1 MIGLNSLWGLK
12 KARIKSHYY
21 RTVTGEGFLRNAPSA
36 YIVGGDVMAKK
47 DTYLALL
54 RRGIDDTTAQLLA
67 DAGLKI
73 GDLKKIDSEKLIE
86 NYGLKPDIA
95 EGVISIITAGPQS
108 HGKERFLAKVLA
120 PDRKQE
126 SRIEE
131 MKFKRKQKDVLT
143 ELAEQK
149 ERIKLAKVTA
159 FKDKKLIMNR
169 LGKTVELIV
178 KLENSLND
186 EGKDDQKVKIR
197 DQLET
202 RGLEAARDHE
212 MLELEGTPQDI
223 VDFRRKHVPALIFHA
238 CPECGDEM
246 DPRSSRDTD
255 RSEEYALICWE
266 CETSF
271 TPSLSDMAEAK
282 LNNGSRII
290 IDVDKAPRNPVPP
303 KPANLGLTDVNEQLR
318 KDLEATGATA
328 DLISAEVESSGL
340 TGGLMDI
347 NDWIDQTLAV
357 KGYIQA
363 QEDREDFIL
372 RTGAGATKFN
382 KWMKK
387 AGLFFNKQTGRWTRN
402 KPGR

>member
-1 MIGLNSLWGLK
+1 MTGSTSPWGLK

-169 LGKTVELIV
+169 LGKTVEWIV

-212 MLELEGTPQDI
+212 LLELEGTPQDI

-246 DPRSSRDTD
+246 DPRSSRDD
-255 RSEEYALICWE
+255 SRNGEYALICWE

-303 KPANLGLTDVNEQLR
+303 KPANLGLNEVNEQLR
-318 KDLEATGATA
+318 RDLEATGATA
-328 DLISAEVESSGL
+328 DLISAEVESAGL

>member
-1 MIGLNSLWGLK
+1 
-12 KARIKSHYY
+12 
-21 RTVTGEGFLRNAPSA
+21 
-36 YIVGGDVMAKK
+36 MAKK

-54 RRGIDDTTAQLLA
+54 RRGIDDTTANALA

-73 GDLKKIDSEKLIE
+73 GDLKKIDKDMLIE
-86 NYGLKPDIA
+86 NYGLKDEIA
-95 EGVISIITAGPQS
+95 QGVIEIISAGPQS

-120 PDRKQE
+120 PEKKQE

-131 MKFKRKQKDVLT
+131 IKFQRKQKDVLT

-149 ERIKLAKVTA
+149 ERLKIAKVEA
-159 FKDKKLIMNR
+159 FRAQKLIMNR

-178 KLENSLND
+178 KLENNFHD

-223 VDFRRKHVPALIFHA
+223 VDFRRQHVPALIFHA

-246 DPRSSRDTD
+246 DPRQARDTD
-255 RSEEYALICWE
+255 QPDAWAFICWE

-271 TPSLSDMAEAK
+271 TPHLAQRVETILDGE
-282 LNNGSRII
+282 GRIT
-290 IDVDKAPRNPVPP
+290 IDPDKPPRQPVPP
-303 KPANLGLTDVNEQLR
+303 KPASMDFSSVSDLIR
-318 KDLEATGATA
+318 RDLEQTGATA
-328 DLISAEVESSGL
+328 DQMTRAVEEGAV

-347 NDWIDQTLAV
+347 NDWIDQTLAA
-357 KGYIQA
+357 KNYIQA

-387 AGLFFNKQTGRWTRN
+387 AGLYFNKQTGRWTRE
-402 KPGR
+402 KSR

>member
-1 MIGLNSLWGLK
+1 MNSLWGLK
-12 KARIKSHYY
+12 KARIESHYY

-73 GDLKKIDSEKLIE
+73 GDLKKIDAEKLIE

-238 CPECGDEM
+238 CPECGDEL

-255 RSEEYALICWE
+255 RSDEYALICWE

>member
-1 MIGLNSLWGLK
+1 
-12 KARIKSHYY
+12 
-21 RTVTGEGFLRNAPSA
+21 
-36 YIVGGDVMAKK
+36 MAKK

-54 RRGIDDTTAQLLA
+54 RRGIDDTTAQQLA

-73 GDLKKIDSEKLIE
+73 GDLKKIDRNMLIE
-86 NYGLKPDIA
+86 NYGLKADIA
-95 EGVISIITAGPQS
+95 DGVISIINSGHSS
-108 HGKERFLAKVLA
+108 HGKERFLASVLA
-120 PDRKQE
+120 PEKKVDSK
-126 SRIEE
+126 IEE
-131 MKFKRKQKDVLT
+131 IKFQRKQKDVLT

-149 ERIKLAKVTA
+149 ERLKIAKVEA
-159 FKDKKLIMNR
+159 FRAKKLIMNR

-178 KLENSLND
+178 KLENNLYD

-238 CPECGDEM
+238 CPECGEEM
-246 DPRSSRDTD
+246 DPRQSVDPD
-255 RSEEYALICWE
+255 RAGEYALICWE

-271 TPSLSDMAEAK
+271 TPALSDLVEER
-282 LNNGSRII
+282 LTNGTRISI
-290 IDVDKAPRNPVPP
+290 IEDKAPRNPVPP
-303 KPANLGLTDVNEQLR
+303 KPAGLNYSDVSKIIQ
-318 KDLEATGATA
+318 KDLDDTNQSADEVTQQVEA
-328 DLISAEVESSGL
+328 SPL

-347 NDWIDQTLAV
+347 HEWINQTIAA

-372 RTGAGATKFN
+372 QTGAGATKFN

-387 AGLFFNKQTGRWTRN
+387 AGLYFNKQTGRWTRF
-402 KPGR
+402 KDR

>member
-1 MIGLNSLWGLK
+1 
-12 KARIKSHYY
+12 
-21 RTVTGEGFLRNAPSA
+21 
-36 YIVGGDVMAKK
+36 MAKK

-54 RRGIDDTTAQLLA
+54 RRGIDDTTANQLA

-73 GDLKKIDSEKLIE
+73 GDLKKIDQEMLIE
-86 NYGLKPDIA
+86 NYGLKEEIA
-95 EGVISIITAGPQS
+95 RGVIEIIKAGPQS
-108 HGKERFLAKVLA
+108 HGKERFLSRVLA
-120 PDRKQE
+120 PERKQE

-131 MKFKRKQKDVLT
+131 IKFQRKQKDVLT

-149 ERIKLAKVTA
+149 ERLKIAKVEA
-159 FKDKKLIMNR
+159 FRAQKLIMNR

-178 KLENSLND
+178 KLEHNLHD

-223 VDFRRKHVPALIFHA
+223 VDFRRLHVPGMIFHA
-238 CPECGDEM
+238 CPGCKEEL
-246 DPRSSRDTD
+246 DPRQSRDLD
-255 RSEEYALICWE
+255 QPNSWAFICWE

-271 TPSLSDMAEAK
+271 TPQLTIKVESK
-282 LNNGSRII
+282 LDGDGRVI
-290 IDVDKAPRNPVPP
+290 IDTDAAPRNPVPP
-303 KPANLGLTDVNEQLR
+303 KPATMDFTSVNDLIR
-318 KDLEATGATA
+318 RDLEQTGATA
-328 DLISAEVESSGL
+328 DEMTKVVEESVVA
-340 TGGLMDI
+340 GGLMDI
-347 NDWIDQTLAV
+347 NDWIDQTLGA
-357 KGYIQA
+357 KNYIQA

-387 AGLFFNKQTGRWTRN
+387 AGLFFNKQTGRWTRE
-402 KPGR
+402 KGR

>member
-1 MIGLNSLWGLK
+1 
-12 KARIKSHYY
+12 
-21 RTVTGEGFLRNAPSA
+21 
-36 YIVGGDVMAKK
+36 MAKK

-54 RRGIDDTTAQLLA
+54 RRGIDDSTAQLLA

-73 GDLKKIDSEKLIE
+73 GDLKKIDADKLVE
-86 NYGLKPDIA
+86 NYGLKQDIA
-95 EGVISIITAGPQS
+95 EGVISIIAAGPQS

-131 MKFKRKQKDVLT
+131 MRFKRKQKDVLS

-149 ERIKLAKVTA
+149 ERVKLAKVTA

-178 KLENSLND
+178 KLENSLDD

-223 VDFRRKHVPALIFHA
+223 VDFRRKFVPALIFHA
-238 CPECGDEM
+238 CPNCGDEM
-246 DPRSSRDTD
+246 DPRQARDKD
-255 RSEEYALICWE
+255 KSEEWAFICWE
-266 CETSF
+266 CEESF
-271 TPSLSDMAEAK
+271 VPELAAIVENK
-282 LNNGSRII
+282 LMNGSRIS
-290 IDVDKAPRNPVPP
+290 IDENMAPRNPVPP
-303 KPANLGLTDVNEQLR
+303 KPASMDLSSVNDMIR
-318 KDLEATGATA
+318 RDLEQTGATA
-328 DLISAEVESSGL
+328 DQMSKVVEESVIG
-340 TGGLMDI
+340 GGLMDI
-347 NDWIDQTLAV
+347 NDWIDQTLAA
-357 KGYIQA
+357 KEYIQA

-387 AGLFFNKQTGRWTRN
+387 AGLYFNKQTGRWTRH
-402 KPGR
+402 KDVR

>member
-1 MIGLNSLWGLK
+1 
-12 KARIKSHYY
+12 
-21 RTVTGEGFLRNAPSA
+21 
-36 YIVGGDVMAKK
+36 MAKK

-54 RRGIDDTTAQLLA
+54 RRGIDDTTANQLA

-73 GDLKKIDSEKLIE
+73 GDLKKIDKEMLIA
-86 NYGLKPDIA
+86 NYGLKEAIA
-95 EGVISIITAGPQS
+95 QGVIEIITAGPQS
-108 HGKERFLAKVLA
+108 HGKERFLSKVLA
-120 PDRKQE
+120 PEKKQE

-131 MKFKRKQKDVLT
+131 IKFQRKQKDVLT

-149 ERIKLAKVTA
+149 ERLKIAKVEA
-159 FKDKKLIMNR
+159 FRAQKLIMNR

-178 KLENSLND
+178 KLENNLHD
-186 EGKDDQKVKIR
+186 EGKDDQMVKIR

-223 VDFRRKHVPALIFHA
+223 VDFRRKHVPGLIFHA

-246 DPRSSRDTD
+246 DPRQARDPD
-255 RSEEYALICWE
+255 QPESWAFICWE

-271 TPSLSDMAEAK
+271 TPDLTTHVEGILDGK
-282 LNNGSRII
+282 DRIS
-290 IDVDKAPRNPVPP
+290 IDPDKAPRNPVPP
-303 KPANLGLTDVNEQLR
+303 KPASMDFSSVSDLIR
-318 KDLEATGATA
+318 RDLEQTGATA
-328 DLISAEVESSGL
+328 DEMTRVVEESVVA
-340 TGGLMDI
+340 GGLMDI
-347 NDWIDQTLAV
+347 NDWIDQTLAA
-357 KGYIQA
+357 KDYIQA

-387 AGLFFNKQTGRWTRN
+387 AGLFFNKQTGRWTRE
-402 KPGR
+402 KGR